1 MHVHN
6 QIQQIMVIFIIKLT
20 FCLLFLIAQIQNSSS
35 NIKLLQYNI
44 FTNFILKSIL
54 ETSTSTS
61 DAASSCVFHL
71 DPPPI
76 PTDTDVMDTETSGMQ
91 SKSTCTSSR
100 AGTTPSDKITEV
112 GSSGISTGPQSDE
125 TECNDE
131 QQQEERLLDQ
141 AQAIIDEGYV
151 KLVHLNKLLR
161 KQPDSDDNVYH
172 PDM

>member
-1 MHVHN
+1 MS
-6 QIQQIMVIFIIKLT
+6 T
-20 FCLLFLIAQIQNSSS
+20 FFLIAQIQNS
-35 NIKLLQYNI
+35 
-44 FTNFILKSIL
+44 T
-54 ETSTSTS
+54 TS
-61 DAASSCVFHL
+61 DASSSYVFHL

-91 SKSTCTSSR
+91 STSTCTSSR

-112 GSSGISTGPQSDE
+112 GSPGISTDKS
-125 TECNDE
+125 ECIDE
-131 QQQEERLLDQ
+131 QQHEEHLLDQ

-161 KQPDSDDNVYH
+161 KQPDSDDNVCH

>member
-1 MHVHN
+1 M
-6 QIQQIMVIFIIKLT
+6 
-20 FCLLFLIAQIQNSSS
+20 
-35 NIKLLQYNI
+35 QYNI

-61 DAASSCVFHL
+61 DATSSYVIHL

-76 PTDTDVMDTETSGMQ
+76 SADTDVMETETSGMQ
-91 SKSTCTSSR
+91 STSTCTLSR

-125 TECNDE
+125 TECIDE
-131 QQQEERLLDQ
+131 QQHEEHLLDQ

-151 KLVHLNKLLR
+151 ELACLNKLLW

-172 PDM
+172 QDM